1 MQTVTLFITFQCIEC
16 AKMSDLV
23 AEISTAEGIEQ
34 KEIKI
39 RLKGSDTSGKNREI
53 FYKIRKLPQ
62 HGVLY
67 ERNHKSPISRGE
79 LLTQSGKYPY
89 DTSAIVKYVGVK
101 DFFTMPYSN
110 ETFVEEYFEFA
121 VVVSGE
127 VESSPVMR
135 QQINVINQNDKPK
148 MHIPDYTKSLYTF
161 SSLSWD
167 SSGCYELEGET
178 SEEGN
183 NTTFSDNFN
192 GTEELNFHGTS
203 DFKFNRALTQLISG
217 EEINSLKASSQ
228 RRNEQSA
235 TCPSRTNING
245 IQVLDAD
252 RNLDF
257 VRVDISTSNGVIT
270 LNQNYLDKANFAICS
285 NRSANGVED
294 VTWNCLG
301 TGTGDLEVS
310 IELLV

>member
-1 MQTVTLFITFQCIEC
+1 MN
-16 AKMSDLV
+16 DLV
-23 AEISTAEGIEQ
+23 AEISIAEGIEQ

-39 RLKGSDTSGKNREI
+39 YLKGSDNSGRNREI

-79 LLTQSGKYPY
+79 LLSQSGKYPY
-89 DTSAIVKYVGVK
+89 DTRATVKYVGVK

-127 VESSPVMR
+127 VESSPVIR
-135 QQINVINQNDKPK
+135 QQINVINQNDKP
-148 MHIPDYTKSLYTF
+148 MMDIPDDRRNLYTF

-167 SSGCYELEGET
+167 SSGCYEFDEES
-178 SEEGN
+178 SEEDRN
-183 NTTFSDNFN
+183 KTLSDNFN
-192 GTEELNFHGTS
+192 GTDNFN
-203 DFKFNRALTQLISG
+203 FNRALTQLLSG
-217 EEINSLKASSQ
+217 EELNSIKASTQ
-228 RRNEQSA
+228 RRNKKSSS
-235 TCPSRTNING
+235 CPSRTNING
-245 IQVLDAD
+245 IQVMDVD
-252 RNLDF
+252 RNIDF

-270 LNQNYLDKANFAICS
+270 LNQNHLDEANFAICS

-294 VTWNCLG
+294 VTWNCQG
-301 TGTGDLEVS
+301 TGTGDLKVRVS
-310 IELLV
+310 YIARVVHVNIRN